1 MLLKCRCLESFIVNY
16 IEAIYIFKFI
26 SNIYGETT
34 SNLRIYI
41 NFYELEKKHGEL
53 FQIIFLSKETEIV
66 VNENLM
72 LVKKTVRFKPF
83 SREKQINA
91 GSLCQ

>member
-1 MLLKCRCLESFIVNY
+1 MLMKCRSLESFIVNY

-26 SNIYGETT
+26 SNIRGETT

-41 NFYELEKKHGEL
+41 DFYELEKTWWS
-53 FQIIFLSKETEIV
+53 FPNNFLSKETEIV

-83 SREKQINA
+83 SGEKQINA